1 MRLCDSFLPQG
12 IDSKNLLSFIQLISS
27 LASHYEIEYHNEY
40 CLLLSR
46 ILSKV
51 VKVGIPR
58 NDFNSIQQ
66 VYHLLL
72 VMILECNDN
81 ILSLCI
87 SNLISFITSYP
98 GDVNSVIQQPE
109 LIEKIRGLLQRLQE
123 EKEKQYQYYQLENL
137 QMNMNEFI
145 KQKKER
151 MMNISKQIERM
162 EGMDDKNNMNEIVSE
177 LRSKFDVL
185 KSVLKDNTSVNGVI
199 TKQEANEWK
208 QLIDQLFPFFFVC
221 YGNR

>member
-27 LASHYEIEYHNEY
+27 LASHYEIDYHNEY

-46 ILSKV
+46 ILSKIV
-51 VKVGIPR
+51 QVGIPR

-177 LRSKFDVL
+177 LRCKFDVL